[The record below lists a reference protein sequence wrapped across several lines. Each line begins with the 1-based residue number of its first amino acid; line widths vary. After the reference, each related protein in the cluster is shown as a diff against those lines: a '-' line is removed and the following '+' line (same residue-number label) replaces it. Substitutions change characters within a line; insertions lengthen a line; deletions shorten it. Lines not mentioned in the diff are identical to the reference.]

1 MKQPPVIGNPLA
13 ALGCW
18 LVGATVHEGQVPVP
32 AGEMQEGPAH
42 VGCTSAC
49 CGTARAAG
57 SCMEA
62 TVADRRSVALKLA
75 QGLCSNGACGTPCA
89 TLVAHVLSL
98 EVEPTFL
105 ACVAEATWA
114 EVDVEMKKLICRAQ
128 GSHTSFHICEMHW
141 FKFVFRGP
149 QGAARLVIP
158 ASCR

>member
-18 LVGATVHEGQVPVP
+18 LVGATVHVGRVPVT
-32 AGEMQEGPAH
+32 AGAPQEGPAH

-62 TVADRRSVALKLA
+62 IVADRWSMALKPA
-75 QGLCSNGACGTPCA
+75 QGRCSNGACGTPCG
-89 TLVAHVLSL
+89 TSVVHVLSL

-105 ACVAEATWA
+105 AYVAEAT
-114 EVDVEMKKLICRAQ
+114 
-128 GSHTSFHICEMHW
+128 
-141 FKFVFRGP
+141 
-149 QGAARLVIP
+149 
-158 ASCR
+158 